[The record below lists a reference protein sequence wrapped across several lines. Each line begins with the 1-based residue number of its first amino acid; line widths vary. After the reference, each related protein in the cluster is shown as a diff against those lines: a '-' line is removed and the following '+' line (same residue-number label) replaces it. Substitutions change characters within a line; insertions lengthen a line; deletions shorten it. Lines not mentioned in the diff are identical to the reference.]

1 MLSAG
6 GEDGG
11 GRMNR
16 VAKSVVEPAN
26 VASQGPPDVGDSRTL
41 LKRRLV
47 DTVVPAIALV
57 SMSALTVTMIVVVV
71 TTVAHGGWLTPPTY
85 VSVDPWS
92 SVYPGS
98 ADLRRDDILYP
109 DVVTGR
115 GLGQSSPS
123 FDAEARVASGTGSF
137 AAGMAE

>member
-1 MLSAG
+1 MA
-6 GEDGG
+6 
-11 GRMNR
+11 
-16 VAKSVVEPAN
+16 A
-26 VASQGPPDVGDSRTL
+26 QGPPDVGDSRTF
-41 LKRRLV
+41 LKRCLV
-47 DTVVPAIALV
+47 DTVVPAFTLLA
-57 SMSALTVTMIVVVV
+57 MSVLTITMIVVVV

-85 VSVDPWS
+85 VSIDPWS

-109 DVVTGR
+109 DVASGR
-115 GLGQSSPS
+115 GPGQSSPS

>member
-1 MLSAG
+1 MLSVG

-16 VAKSVVEPAN
+16 VTKSVVEPVR
-26 VASQGPPDVGDSRTL
+26 VAAQGPPDVGDSRTF
-41 LKRRLV
+41 LKRCLV

-57 SMSALTVTMIVVVV
+57 SMSVLTITMIVVVV
-71 TTVAHGGWLTPPTY
+71 TTVAHGGWLAPPTY
-85 VSVDPWS
+85 VNVDPWS
-92 SVYPGS
+92 SVYPES

-123 FDAEARVASGTGSF
+123 LGAEARVASDTGSF